1 MLVGAGLESFFALR
15 LLLLLLVLL
24 LDAMHMGEKST
35 RTRTSKTHKRCF
47 TSATALVG
55 FTFFLTS
62 HLCQHFGAPMDMDD
76 DDDGGDDVV
85 SG

>member
-24 LDAMHMGEKST
+24 DAMHMGEKST
-35 RTRTSKTHKRCF
+35 RTSTSKTHKRCF

-55 FTFFLTS
+55 FTFF
-62 HLCQHFGAPMDMDD
+62 
-76 DDDGGDDVV
+76 
-85 SG
+85 

>member
-15 LLLLLLVLL
+15 LLLLLLLVLVL

-35 RTRTSKTHKRCF
+35 RTSTSKTHKRCF

-55 FTFFLTS
+55 FTFF
-62 HLCQHFGAPMDMDD
+62 
-76 DDDGGDDVV
+76 
-85 SG
+85 

>member
-15 LLLLLLVLL
+15 LLLLLVLP

-35 RTRTSKTHKRCF
+35 RTSTSKTHKRCF

-55 FTFFLTS
+55 FTFF
-62 HLCQHFGAPMDMDD
+62 
-76 DDDGGDDVV
+76 
-85 SG
+85 

>member
-15 LLLLLLVLL
+15 LLLLVLVL

-35 RTRTSKTHKRCF
+35 RTSTSKTHKRCF

-55 FTFFLTS
+55 FTFF
-62 HLCQHFGAPMDMDD
+62 
-76 DDDGGDDVV
+76 
-85 SG
+85 

>member
-35 RTRTSKTHKRCF
+35 RTSTSKTHKRCF

-55 FTFFLTS
+55 FTFF
-62 HLCQHFGAPMDMDD
+62 
-76 DDDGGDDVV
+76 
-85 SG
+85 

>member
-35 RTRTSKTHKRCF
+35 RTSHKQDSQEMLYKRHG
-47 TSATALVG
+47 LG
-55 FTFFLTS
+55 RLYFFLTS